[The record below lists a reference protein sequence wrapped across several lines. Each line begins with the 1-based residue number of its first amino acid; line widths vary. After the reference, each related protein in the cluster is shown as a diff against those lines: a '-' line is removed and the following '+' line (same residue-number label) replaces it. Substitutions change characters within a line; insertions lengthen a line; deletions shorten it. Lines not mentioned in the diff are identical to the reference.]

1 MSHLP
6 LVLGHAGAGVSGP
19 TPENSLAGAAQS
31 LREGADGIEIDVQLS
46 ADGEPVLMHD
56 ATVARMTGA
65 HGRVRALTLA
75 QLQQARLA
83 NGEAVP
89 TLSALLQQVAGRMTV
104 MCELKVDRDDP
115 VEAAGKG
122 ELVAAVLRV
131 IAAHDAHTWTAI
143 HSFDGDVV
151 AAARLAEPRVS
162 AALIVPNQD
171 EAGMQRML
179 GALLRRHAQAI
190 SVQHACIT
198 PELVRMAK
206 RRQVTLWCWSPNR
219 ETDWARL
226 LDAGV
231 DGIMTD
237 HPAALRAF
245 IAGRG

>member
-1 MSHLP
+1 MSHIP
-6 LVLGHAGAGVSGP
+6 LVLGHAGSGTSGP
-19 TPENSLAGAAQS
+19 TPENSIAGVVQS

-46 ADGEPVLMHD
+46 ADGVPVLMHD
-56 ATVARMTGA
+56 ATVDRMTNA
-65 HGRVRALTLA
+65 RGRVRALPLLR
-75 QLQQARLA
+75 LQQAQLA
-83 NGEAVP
+83 NGEGVP
-89 TLSALLQQVAGRMTV
+89 TLSAVLQQVAGRMTV

-131 IAAHDAHTWTAI
+131 IEAHRAHTWTAV

-151 AAARLAEPRVS
+151 AASRLADPRVS
-162 AALIVPNQD
+162 AALIVPDQD

-190 SVQHACIT
+190 SVQHTCIT
-198 PELVRMAK
+198 PALVRMAK
-206 RRQVTLWCWSPNR
+206 RRQVTVWCWSPNR
-219 ETDWARL
+219 EEDWARL

-237 HPAALRAF
+237 HPATLRAF
-245 IAGRG
+245 IAARA

>member
-1 MSHLP
+1 
-6 LVLGHAGAGVSGP
+6 
-19 TPENSLAGAAQS
+19 
-31 LREGADGIEIDVQLS
+31 
-46 ADGEPVLMHD
+46 
-56 ATVARMTGA
+56 
-65 HGRVRALTLA
+65 
-75 QLQQARLA
+75 
-83 NGEAVP
+83 
-89 TLSALLQQVAGRMTV
+89 
-104 MCELKVDRDDP
+104 
-115 VEAAGKG
+115 
-122 ELVAAVLRV
+122 
-131 IAAHDAHTWTAI
+131 
-143 HSFDGDVV
+143 
-151 AAARLAEPRVS
+151 
-162 AALIVPNQD
+162 VPNQD